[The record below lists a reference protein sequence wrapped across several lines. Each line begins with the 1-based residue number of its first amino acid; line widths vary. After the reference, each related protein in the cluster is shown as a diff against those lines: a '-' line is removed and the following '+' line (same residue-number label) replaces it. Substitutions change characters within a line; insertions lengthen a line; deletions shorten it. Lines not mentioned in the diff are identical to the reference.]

1 MESLVQEGNLWL
13 YGYFCPSF
21 TEILFTSPTPFAP
34 NDVGFLQYLPHFL
47 YFLFFLFF
55 FWYQYL
61 RAKYVNQSLWD
72 THNRSRQHGWYAI
85 LISGKHSENGSR
97 QILWPSVEWDPP
109 SAGVKIGGI
118 LWALTLFLFAVS
130 CYDFTSVSL
139 RVKVDTW
146 ESYVLRHGYL
156 DRGVYILSHGQW
168 NGTGLKCALAAKPF
182 PLLWK

>member
-1 MESLVQEGNLWL
+1 MV
-13 YGYFCPSF
+13 
-21 TEILFTSPTPFAP
+21 TSVPPLLRF
-34 NDVGFLQYLPHFL
+34 FLLPLPHLPQTMLDSCNICHIF
-47 YFLFFLFF
+47 YIFFSFFPF

-72 THNRSRQHGWYAI
+72 THNQSRQHGWYAI

-130 CYDFTSVSL
+130 CYDFYLCVTQGQGRHLGELRIKTWLFRPRSL
-139 RVKVDTW
+139 YLKPWPMKWNRFKMCTGSKAIPTIVKINI
-146 ESYVLRHGYL
+146 S
-156 DRGVYILSHGQW
+156 
-168 NGTGLKCALAAKPF
+168 NGAGRS
-182 PLLWK
+182 